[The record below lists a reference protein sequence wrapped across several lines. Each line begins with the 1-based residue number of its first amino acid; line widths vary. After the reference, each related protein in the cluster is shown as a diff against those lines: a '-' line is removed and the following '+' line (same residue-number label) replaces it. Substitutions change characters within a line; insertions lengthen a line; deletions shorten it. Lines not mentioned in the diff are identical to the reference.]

1 MRLPPPAPDDPA
13 PAIPPGAALAHACCG
28 GGVKLA
34 VPGPAACRSKWA
46 APDEAAPDAP
56 AAPEEGP

>member
-1 MRLPPPAPDDPA
+1 MRPPPPVPDNPA
-13 PAIPPGAALAHACCG
+13 PAIPPGAALAHACGG

>member
-1 MRLPPPAPDDPA
+1 MRPPPPAPADPA

-28 GGVKLA
+28 GGVELA
-34 VPGPAACRSKWA
+34 VPGPAACRANRA

-56 AAPEEGP
+56 AAPEQRP

>member
-1 MRLPPPAPDDPA
+1 MRSPPTAPEELP

-34 VPGPAACRSKWA
+34 VPGPAAWRASRA
-46 APDEAAPDAP
+46 APDEATPDTP
-56 AAPEEGP
+56 AAPEQRP